1 MAKSDRTGIL
11 VAVGMLVVALGII
24 AILKLVIG

>member
-1 MAKSDRTGIL
+1 MAKADKTGIL
-11 VAVGMLVVALGII
+11 VAVGMLAVALGII